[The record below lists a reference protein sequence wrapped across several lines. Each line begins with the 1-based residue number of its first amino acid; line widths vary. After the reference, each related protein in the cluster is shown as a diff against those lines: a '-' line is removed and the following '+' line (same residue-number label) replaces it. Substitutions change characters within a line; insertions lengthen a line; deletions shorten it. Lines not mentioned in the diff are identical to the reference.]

1 MACRILV
8 PRPGVKTVSHA
19 VLTTGLPGK
28 SYPSLYAQLS
38 YILHSHMLM
47 TSSVNIVVAIIFI
60 LFCFQLLTCLKEL
73 LVRGSIVYD
82 I

>member
-47 TSSVNIVVAIIFI
+47 TSSVNIVAIIFV

-73 LVRGSIVYD
+73 SGRGSIVYD